1 MDYFKQRRAFRK
13 LKRDQIDISTG
24 QNNLYRELLDYAND
38 EGVLDKLFTLKNSAL
53 IDLTGLSE
61 AGLKKARNELVQLDL
76 IEYVPG
82 KRNKQKPKYRI
93 IQFYDTSW
101 ATKTSK
107 SSSTSTVTSS
117 STGSPESSSTGSSKV
132 LTNTDSNLTITKHHD
147 DEQQTGQNDSP
158 IILWQKNY
166 ISINQIQL
174 QKLEEWTNKLGND
187 LMCEAI
193 TRVATAGIER
203 KGAFGYL
210 AGIVNNWSNANVKS
224 FADVA
229 ALDKAHENEVK
240 AKQRDRSAGHQ
251 FYGRNQVK
259 GVVPSWMKEAGDG
272 TEKQPSEQAVSS
284 EEIQAKLARV
294 AKTRAEQ
301 EAKLNGS
308 KYKY

>member
-93 IQFYDTSW
+93 IQLYDTSW

-107 SSSTSTVTSS
+107 SSSTSTATSS

-132 LTNTDSNLTITKHHD
+132 LTNTDSDLTITKHHD
-147 DEQQTGQNDSP
+147 DDQQSTQNDSP

-174 QKLEEWTNKLGND
+174 QKLEEWTNHLGSD

-210 AGIVNNWSNANVKS
+210 AGIVNNWINANAKTL
-224 FADVA
+224 ADVA
-229 ALDKAHENEVK
+229 ALDKVHEDEVK
-240 AKQRDRSAGHQ
+240 AKQQDRNRFASKQ
-251 FYGRNQVK
+251 RTK
-259 GVVPSWMKEAGDG
+259 GIIPSWMQSSKAANN
-272 TEKQPSEQAVSS
+272 QPAKPTVSS
-284 EEIQAKLARV
+284 DEIKAKLARV
-294 AKTRAEQ
+294 AKTRAE
-301 EAKLNGS
+301 LNKNEKEVKS
-308 KYKY
+308 